1 MVASYTIDNI
11 GILSMVITVKYACL
25 VCSVF
30 YSYSYSSEKVSVTVS
45 WLLVVEPDQDGLIA
59 PSTISQK
66 HISQRVSGSY
76 PVQKAVELM
85 ETAEKLGFGKMV
97 QYETPIS
104 KRRGKRFRKQHYSSL
119 PHTAKEILAKFSIAT
134 ETYEAT
140 FTTVTG
146 RAEVLTSASTSNQDT
161 VTDTFSE
168 E

>member
-1 MVASYTIDNI
+1 MLTHA
-11 GILSMVITVKYACL
+11 GEMAKLPQ
-25 VCSVF
+25 
-30 YSYSYSSEKVSVTVS
+30 YSRLPR
-45 WLLVVEPDQDGLIA
+45 LLMVEPDQDGLIA

>member
-1 MVASYTIDNI
+1 MQK
-11 GILSMVITVKYACL
+11 TV
-25 VCSVF
+25 
-30 YSYSYSSEKVSVTVS
+30 EM
-45 WLLVVEPDQDGLIA
+45 
-59 PSTISQK
+59 
-66 HISQRVSGSY
+66 
-76 PVQKAVELM
+76 M
-85 ETAEKLGFGKMV
+85 ETAEKLGFGKVM
-97 QYETPIS
+97 QCETPIS

-119 PHTAKEILAKFSIAT
+119 PYTAKEILAKFSIAT